1 MSKKKT
7 LSVKMDE
14 ELLEKVRYLSSK
26 EYRSMSMYVMRLIE
40 AHIMEYEKQYGK
52 VEV

>member
-1 MSKKKT
+1 MSNKIT
-7 LSVKMDE
+7 LSVKMEE
-14 ELLEKVRYLSSK
+14 ELLEKVRTLSSN

-40 AHIMEYEKQYGK
+40 AHVMEYEKQHGK